1 MTMADSLSPRGKL
14 ALAIEIVAAYV
25 RARWLLRRHDLPHV
39 LAQLRAVS
47 RRGPA
52 EPAVLDERLA
62 RAVRRTLGT
71 LPADSRC
78 LMQSLVLMRLLARR
92 DRPATLVIG
101 VSSAGTFTAHAWVE
115 RDGVPLLPAGED
127 EFGRLAEL

>member
-1 MTMADSLSPRGKL
+1 MTAIEGLSPRDKL

-39 LAQLRAVS
+39 LAQLRAVPG
-47 RRGPA
+47 RGAARPA
-52 EPAVLDERLA
+52 LADERLA

-92 DRPATLVIG
+92 DRPAALVIG
-101 VSSAGTFTAHAWVE
+101 VSPTGAFTAHAWVE
-115 RDGVPLLPAGED
+115 RDGMPLLPAGED